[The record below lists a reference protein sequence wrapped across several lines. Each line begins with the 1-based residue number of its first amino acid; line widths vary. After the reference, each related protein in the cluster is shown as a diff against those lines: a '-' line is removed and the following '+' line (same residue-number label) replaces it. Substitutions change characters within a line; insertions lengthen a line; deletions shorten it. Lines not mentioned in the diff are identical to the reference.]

1 MEEELLKKNNR
12 NIYLC
17 KTNKKKP
24 PRKTKKTSLVPC
36 ETPVTDVR
44 ITSHREKSCCIV

>member
-17 KTNKKKP
+17 KTNTKKP
-24 PRKTKKTSLVPC
+24 ATQNK
-36 ETPVTDVR
+36 EN
-44 ITSHREKSCCIV
+44 